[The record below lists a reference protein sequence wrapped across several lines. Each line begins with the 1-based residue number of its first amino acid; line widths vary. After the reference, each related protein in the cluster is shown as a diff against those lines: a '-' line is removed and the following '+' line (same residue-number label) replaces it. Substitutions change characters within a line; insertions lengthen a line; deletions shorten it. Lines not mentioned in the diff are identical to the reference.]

1 MQVQTTPSLHPV
13 VWMLFVWFQDVKISG
28 ASHCLYGGEC
38 MIRLLCRMKAALPS
52 SLKWNSLLVVMAS
65 ATTLIAV
72 AAALMITYTMNS
84 RFSDSIDRTTEQNN
98 TQIVENVSDSID
110 SYLKEMIS
118 VSNTISGLLI
128 DYDVDKVF
136 LSYHF
141 VLRDDID
148 TIAVFDAQGGLV
160 MKTDSRPLKNNVGIK
175 HQDWF
180 RSVAPGSRMY
190 FFTEP
195 HVQRLYKG
203 EYRWVISLSKGIEW
217 VDGSDEH
224 QGVILVDLNFNN
236 IKELCSKELGENGY
250 LYIVDKDGKL
260 VHHPRQ
266 QMIYAGIEDKTVPI
280 VCTLAGGSMIL
291 PQDDGRILI
300 SVKTLKNADW
310 RIVGVSQ
317 LNGLLTYDEELRNF
331 VMLIVI
337 CVVLVII
344 FLSIVVSFFIT
355 SPMNRL
361 MRLMG
366 EVEAETLN
374 TFSTTRGVYEV
385 NELSC
390 SFNQMVYKIK
400 RLMEQVVEEQQ
411 LLRKSE
417 MRALEAQIN
426 PHFLYNTL
434 DSVMWM
440 AESGDQKNVVKM
452 IAALAQ
458 FFRLSLSGGNETIS
472 VKDEIGHA
480 ENYLVIQKM
489 RYNDQFDY
497 AIAYDDGVLSCKT
510 LKIMLQPIVE
520 NAIIHGVGNLPYKGE
535 IKIFAGICRNKLVFE
550 VSDNGFG
557 IHPDILKCILNEN
570 FSNKFGI
577 GLHNVN
583 QRIQLM
589 YGTEY
594 GLQFE
599 SQPDEG
605 TTVRISLP
613 LTLA

>member
-1 MQVQTTPSLHPV
+1 
-13 VWMLFVWFQDVKISG
+13 
-28 ASHCLYGGEC
+28 
-38 MIRLLCRMKAALPS
+38 MIRLLCRIKTALPS

-65 ATTLIAV
+65 ATTVIAV
-72 AAALMITYTMNS
+72 VAVLMITYTMNN
-84 RFSDSIDRTTEQNN
+84 RFNASIDRTTEQNH
-98 TQIVENVSDSID
+98 TQIVDNVSDSID
-110 SYLKEMIS
+110 GYLQEMIS
-118 VSNTISGLLI
+118 VSNTISGLLV

-136 LSYHF
+136 RSYHF
-141 VLRDDID
+141 VLRHDID

-160 MKTDSRPLKNNVGIK
+160 MKTDARPLKNNVGIK

-190 FFTEP
+190 VFTEP

-217 VDGSDEH
+217 ADGNNAH

-250 LYIVDKDGKL
+250 LYIVDKNGRL
-260 VHHPRQ
+260 VYHPRQ
-266 QMIYAGIEDKTVPI
+266 QMIYAGIEDRTVPMASA
-280 VCTLAGGSMIL
+280 LAGGSRIF
-291 PQDDGRILI
+291 PQDGGRMMI
-300 SVKTLKNADW
+300 SVKALKNADW
-310 RIVGVSQ
+310 LVVGVSP

-331 VMLIVI
+331 VMLVVI
-337 CVVLVII
+337 CVVLLII
-344 FLSIVVSFFIT
+344 FLAIIVSFFIT

-366 EVEAETLN
+366 EVEAENLN
-374 TFSTTRGVYEV
+374 TFSTARGVYEV

-434 DSVMWM
+434 DSIMWM

-472 VKDEIGHA
+472 VKDEMKHA

-497 AIAYDDGVLSCKT
+497 EIVHDPAVLNGKT

-520 NAIIHGVGNLPYKGE
+520 NAVIHGVGNLPYKG
-535 IKIFAGICRNKLVFE
+535 KIRISAGISQNKLVFE

-557 IHPDILKCILNEN
+557 MKPDVLEGILAEN
-570 FSNKFGI
+570 HSSKSGI

-589 YGTEY
+589 YGSEY

-605 TTVRISLP
+605 TTVRIILP
-613 LTLA
+613 FITGNNSMSMEAGSI

>member
-1 MQVQTTPSLHPV
+1 
-13 VWMLFVWFQDVKISG
+13 
-28 ASHCLYGGEC
+28 
-38 MIRLLCRMKAALPS
+38 
-52 SLKWNSLLVVMAS
+52 LKWNSLLVVIAS
-65 ATTLIAV
+65 ATTFIAV
-72 AAALMITYTMNS
+72 VAVLMITYTMNN
-84 RFSDSIDRTTEQNN
+84 RFNASIDRTTEQNN
-98 TQIVENVSDSID
+98 SQIVDNVSDSID

-118 VSNTISGLLI
+118 VSSTISGLLI
-128 DYDVDKVF
+128 DTSLDNVF
-136 LSYHF
+136 QSYHF

-148 TIAVFDAQGGLV
+148 TIAVFDAQGGLL
-160 MKTDSRPLKNNVGIK
+160 MKTDSRLLKNNVGIA

-180 RSVAPGSRMY
+180 RSVAPGSRMHT
-190 FFTEP
+190 FTEP

-217 VDGSDEH
+217 ADGSNTH

-250 LYIVDKDGKL
+250 LYIVDKNGRL
-260 VHHPRQ
+260 VYHPRQ
-266 QMIYAGIEDKTVPI
+266 QMIYAGIEDKTVP
-280 VCTLAGGSMIL
+280 LACELDGGSRIF
-291 PQDDGRILI
+291 PQDGGRMMI

-310 RIVGVSQ
+310 RVVGVSP

-331 VMLIVI
+331 VMLIVT
-337 CVVLVII
+337 CVVLLAV
-344 FLSIVVSFFIT
+344 FLSIVFSFFIT

-366 EVEAETLN
+366 EVDAEKLD
-374 TFSTTRGVYEV
+374 TFSTARGVYEV
-385 NELSC
+385 NELSR

-400 RLMEQVVEEQQ
+400 RLMQQVVEEQQ

-417 MRALEAQIN
+417 MRTLESQIN

-434 DSVMWM
+434 DSIMWM

-452 IAALAQ
+452 IAALAK
-458 FFRLSLSGGNETIS
+458 FFRLSLSGGSETIS
-472 VKDEIGHA
+472 VKDEIQHA

-489 RYNDQFDY
+489 RYDEQFDY
-497 AIAYDDGVLSCKT
+497 EISVDPVVSDWKT
-510 LKIMLQPIVE
+510 LKILLQPIVE

-535 IKIFAGICRNKLVFE
+535 IKISAGICKDKLVFE

-557 IHPDILKCILNEN
+557 MKPDVLENILAEKP
-570 FSNKFGI
+570 SDKSGI
-577 GLHNVN
+577 GVHNVH

-589 YGTEY
+589 YGPEY

-605 TTVRISLP
+605 TTVRITLP
-613 LTLA
+613 PITA

>member
-1 MQVQTTPSLHPV
+1 
-13 VWMLFVWFQDVKISG
+13 
-28 ASHCLYGGEC
+28 
-38 MIRLLCRMKAALPS
+38 MIRLLCGMKAALPS

-65 ATTLIAV
+65 ATTVIAV
-72 AAALMITYTMNS
+72 VAVLMITYTMNN
-84 RFSDSIDRTTEQNN
+84 RFNASIDRTTEQNH
-98 TQIVENVSDSID
+98 TQIVDNVSDSID

-118 VSNTISGLLI
+118 VSNTISGLLV

-136 LSYHF
+136 RSYHF
-141 VLRDDID
+141 VLRDDI
-148 TIAVFDAQGGLV
+148 
-160 MKTDSRPLKNNVGIK
+160 RPLKNNVEIK
-175 HQDWF
+175 RQDWF
-180 RSVAPGSRMY
+180 RSIAPGSRMY
-190 FFTEP
+190 VFTEP

-217 VDGSDEH
+217 TDGRDLH

-236 IKELCSKELGENGY
+236 IKELCSEELGENGY
-250 LYIVDKDGKL
+250 LYIVDKNGSL
-260 VHHPRQ
+260 VYHPRQ
-266 QMIYAGIEDKTVPI
+266 QMIYAGIEDTTVPI
-280 VCTLAGGSMIL
+280 ACALSSGSRIFRQDGGRMM
-291 PQDDGRILI
+291 I

-310 RIVGVSQ
+310 RIVGVSP

-337 CVVLVII
+337 CVVMLII

-366 EVEAETLN
+366 EVEAEKLN
-374 TFSTTRGVYEV
+374 TFSTARGVYEV

-434 DSVMWM
+434 DSIMWM

-458 FFRLSLSGGNETIS
+458 FFRISLSCGSETIP
-472 VKDEIGHA
+472 VKDEMKHA

-497 AIAYDDGVLSCKT
+497 EIVFDPAVLNCKT

-520 NAIIHGVGNLPYKGE
+520 NAIIHGVGNLPYKGN
-535 IKIFAGICRNKLVFE
+535 IKISAAISQNKLVFE

-557 IHPDILKCILNEN
+557 MNPDVLESILAEKA
-570 FSNKFGI
+570 SGKTGI

-589 YGTEY
+589 YGSEY

-599 SQPDEG
+599 SRLDEG
-605 TTVRISLP
+605 TTVRIILP
-613 LTLA
+613 LITA